1 MFGQIRHSRLAFT
14 LIELL
19 VVIAII
25 AILIGLL
32 LPAIQKVRDAA
43 IRLRCQNN
51 MKQLGLAFHH
61 HNLDKGHFGIVYD
74 GGGVYTDGVHVV
86 TNYVNG
92 LLAYLDQ
99 GALASRYR
107 TDQGPG
113 SPNNLPLTRIRIDTL
128 LCPSAPVDRSTTNSD
143 YVIARYFDGMPAAAA
158 GLIGNDRF
166 EQKGRGFWQ
175 QPYVANLYYPPPN
188 GLAPLPT
195 PPTRIEQVTDGMS
208 TTLMLVEDV
217 GLQAKYVRN
226 GYPDPYPGSTVFASD
241 TWANAD
247 TVAMTAWC
255 NNSVVNCHNI
265 DQIWSFH
272 PGGCNYLF
280 GDGSVHFIKENL
292 NFIVFKAL
300 FTREAGDD
308 VSAWLD

>member
-1 MFGQIRHSRLAFT
+1 MLRQIRSAFT

-32 LPAIQKVRDAA
+32 LPAIQKAREAA
-43 IRLRCQNN
+43 KCAACKNN
-51 MKQLGLAFHH
+51 LKQIGVAFHH
-61 HNLDKGHFGIVYD
+61 YCLDKGHFGRAIEFD
-74 GGGVYTDGVHVV
+74 RFETDGRHYGGTFV
-86 TNYVNG
+86 TG
-92 LLAYLDQ
+92 LLPYLDQ
-99 GALASRYR
+99 GTLGSRYR
-107 TDQGPG
+107 TNEVPT
-113 SPNNLPLTRIRIDTL
+113 SPNNLPLVRTRIDTL

-143 YVIARYFDGMPAAAA
+143 YVVARYFDGMPATAA
-158 GLIGNDRF
+158 GFSGNDRF
-166 EQKGRGFWQ
+166 ERKGRGFWQ

-188 GLAPLPT
+188 GVVPLPT

-247 TVAMTAWC
+247 TLAMTAWC

-280 GDGSVHFIKENL
+280 GDGSVHFIRENL

-308 VSAWLD
+308 VSGWLD